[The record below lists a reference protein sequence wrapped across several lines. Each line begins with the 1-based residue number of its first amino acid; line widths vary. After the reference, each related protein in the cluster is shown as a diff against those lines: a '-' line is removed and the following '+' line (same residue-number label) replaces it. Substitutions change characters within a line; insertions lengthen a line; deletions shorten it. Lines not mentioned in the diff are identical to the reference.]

1 MFYPRGRRL
10 QPRHGF
16 YLCLCPLSQW
26 SILLSKDG
34 RGSSS
39 QVHYQVAP
47 NNHFKKRGTVGM
59 QEWEERGAPARQARA
74 AAGHLVPMMTTERLA
89 ELPPVG
95 FKIFAEEGV

>member
-39 QVHYQVAP
+39 KVNYQFAP
-47 NNHFKKRGTVGM
+47 NNHFKKRA
-59 QEWEERGAPARQARA
+59 QEECKNGEERARARA
-74 AAGHLVPMMTTERLA
+74 AAGHLVPMTTERLA

>member
-16 YLCLCPLSQW
+16 YLCLCPLSKR

-39 QVHYQVAP
+39 QVHYQLAP
-47 NNHFKKRGTVGM
+47 NNHFKKRA
-59 QEWEERGAPARQARA
+59 QEECKNGEERARARA
-74 AAGHLVPMMTTERLA
+74 AAGHLVPMTTERLA